1 MYPSSDIEQAI
12 YHECGHYEWH
22 SMFFELQELHSAD
35 LKLLEYQE
43 ADKASKPAEKDIRW
57 VERQAIYVSY
67 AGIFPRPVLM
77 PMVQE
82 YWREIAN
89 SNDNMGKK
97 ISYVIYRISQEK
109 QKRRSLIK
117 ARLIML
123 GATAAKGACNYVDGS
138 YIEPF
143 AFNPERL
150 SAGETFVV
158 GRSQFTELY
167 EKDADFRSLIS
178 THQFIYADGHV
189 CVNMPSFVSQTPK
202 GVCLTARALS
212 HLDEC
217 CLKFKKHYRTNH
229 ENYKIGELHSDQ
241 EYNERYGMIHAMKSA
256 KIAGLTPEEVMM
268 KNVAYLESFPRTPA
282 KAMSQL
288 VKDRCRTKREAAQ
301 RCCLSESAISRMCQ
315 DNSFPYDVEQIT
327 KIVVGL
333 SLPPLLSAMLL
344 ETMGFTK
351 TVMLRYYRYQC
362 IIDCM
367 FMDDLE
373 TVMETHRELFEQ

>member
-1 MYPSSDIEQAI
+1 
-12 YHECGHYEWH
+12 
-22 SMFFELQELHSAD
+22 MFFELQKLHSAD

-67 AGIFPRPVLM
+67 AEIFPRPVLM

-89 SNDNMGKK
+89 SNDNTGKK

-150 SAGETFVV
+150 SAGETFVI

-167 EKDADFRSLIS
+167 EKDADFKEK
-178 THQFIYADGHV
+178 FI
-189 CVNMPSFVSQTPK
+189 C
-202 GVCLTARALS
+202 
-212 HLDEC
+212 
-217 CLKFKKHYRTNH
+217 
-229 ENYKIGELHSDQ
+229 
-241 EYNERYGMIHAMKSA
+241 A
-256 KIAGLTPEEVMM
+256 K
-268 KNVAYLESFPRTPA
+268 ES
-282 KAMSQL
+282 
-288 VKDRCRTKREAAQ
+288 
-301 RCCLSESAISRMCQ
+301 
-315 DNSFPYDVEQIT
+315 
-327 KIVVGL
+327 
-333 SLPPLLSAMLL
+333 
-344 ETMGFTK
+344 
-351 TVMLRYYRYQC
+351 
-362 IIDCM
+362 
-367 FMDDLE
+367 
-373 TVMETHRELFEQ
+373 

>member
-89 SNDNMGKK
+89 SNDNTGKK

-109 QKRRSLIK
+109 QKCRSLIK

-150 SAGETFVV
+150 SAGETFVI

-167 EKDADFRSLIS
+167 EKDADFKEK
-178 THQFIYADGHV
+178 FI
-189 CVNMPSFVSQTPK
+189 C
-202 GVCLTARALS
+202 
-212 HLDEC
+212 
-217 CLKFKKHYRTNH
+217 
-229 ENYKIGELHSDQ
+229 
-241 EYNERYGMIHAMKSA
+241 A
-256 KIAGLTPEEVMM
+256 K
-268 KNVAYLESFPRTPA
+268 ES
-282 KAMSQL
+282 
-288 VKDRCRTKREAAQ
+288 
-301 RCCLSESAISRMCQ
+301 
-315 DNSFPYDVEQIT
+315 
-327 KIVVGL
+327 
-333 SLPPLLSAMLL
+333 
-344 ETMGFTK
+344 
-351 TVMLRYYRYQC
+351 
-362 IIDCM
+362 
-367 FMDDLE
+367 
-373 TVMETHRELFEQ
+373 